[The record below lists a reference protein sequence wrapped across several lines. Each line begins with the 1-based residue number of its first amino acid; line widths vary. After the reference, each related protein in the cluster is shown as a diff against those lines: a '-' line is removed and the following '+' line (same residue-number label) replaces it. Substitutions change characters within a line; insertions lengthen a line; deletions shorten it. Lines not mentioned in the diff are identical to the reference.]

1 MTHAYYDLS
10 QQTVHVNYKLICGIV
25 VPRPIA
31 LVTSI
36 DEAGRV
42 NAAPFSFFNAF
53 SDDPVQ
59 IALGL
64 QHNPDRTPKDTTRN
78 LANATYFC
86 VNMVDEGLAAVMGQ
100 TATDFPPDVS
110 EIDALSVKTN
120 PGVKTPVPWIA
131 TAPFALECKKVV
143 SLAFS
148 SSREMLIGEVLAIHA
163 RDGLTDPKT
172 HYTDTSKY
180 RPIGRLAGT
189 SYCRQGQVFDL
200 PRLTYAEWKARK
212 RTTPV
217 Q

>member
-1 MTHAYYDLS
+1 MTHAFYDLS
-10 QQTVHVNYKLICGIV
+10 KLTTHINYKLICGIV

-36 DEAGRV
+36 DDAGRV

-64 QHNPDRTPKDTTRN
+64 QHKADGTPKDTTRN
-78 LANATYFC
+78 LANATHFC
-86 VNMVDEGLAAVMGQ
+86 VNMVDDGLAEIMGQ

-110 EIDALSVKTN
+110 EIEALGVATN

-131 TAPFALECKKVV
+131 AAPFALECKKVV

-148 SSREMLIGEVLAIHA
+148 NTREMLIAEVLAIHA

-180 RPIGRLAGT
+180 RPIGRLAGV
-189 SYCRQGQVFDL
+189 SYCRQGAVFDL
-200 PRLTYAEWKARK
+200 PRLSYADWKAGKRK
-212 RTTPV
+212 
-217 Q
+217 